1 MGSGPRVLIVE
12 DERMIAEY
20 YRIIVENLGYSVCG
34 IAKTAEEAVRLAQ
47 EEDPAL
53 VFMDVRLVGER
64 DGVDAAIEI
73 HRNKPV
79 PTVYVTGSHEPE
91 TLARIRADHPSDVLR
106 KPVLA
111 DQLKDA
117 LDRFCPQTPPQ

>member
-1 MGSGPRVLIVE
+1 
-12 DERMIAEY
+12 MIGEY
-20 YRIIVENLGYSVCG
+20 YKIIVEHLGYSVCG
-34 IAKTAEEAVRLAQ
+34 IAKTAEEAVRLA
-47 EEDPAL
+47 EAEDPAL

-64 DGVDAAIEI
+64 DGVDAAMAI
-73 HRNKPV
+73 HHRKPV

-91 TLARIRADHPSDVLR
+91 TIARIRTDHPSDVLR

-117 LDRFCPQTPPQ
+117 LTRFCPQTPPQ

>member
-1 MGSGPRVLIVE
+1 
-12 DERMIAEY
+12 MIAEY

-64 DGVDAAIEI
+64 DGVNAAMAI

-106 KPVLA
+106 KPVLE
-111 DQLKDA
+111 DQLKAA